1 MSMVGKAATLSAK
14 DEKKMKAHAKHHTP
28 KHLKDM
34 RKRILAGESFMQAHK
49 NTQKT
54 IGKADKDKVAMVMRE
69 FYAKKLKNAQGKIV
83 TDMRASYGYSYFSIK
98 KKK

>member
-34 RKRILAGESFMQAHK
+34 RKRILAGKTFMQAHMES
-49 NTQKT
+49 QKA
-54 IGKADKDKVAMVMRE
+54 IG
-69 FYAKKLKNAQGKIV
+69 
-83 TDMRASYGYSYFSIK
+83 
-98 KKK
+98 